1 MAPAG
6 VTSTNKAS
14 YPPAMACG
22 SRLVYRPFHADWIR
36 VEMGSLDIPEDV
48 PPKEHYGIE
57 SQVLWLTID
66 DGLPRKRTEDDPRFQ
81 ELVTTAEK
89 RRK

>member
-1 MAPAG
+1 
-6 VTSTNKAS
+6 
-14 YPPAMACG
+14 
-22 SRLVYRPFHADWIR
+22 
-36 VEMGSLDIPEDV
+36 MGSLDIPEDV